1 MAIVEGV
8 GLRAAIDWSSCR
20 SLQICHWSWFTC
32 TAAKDAAVCQKP
44 CGRTQSACYCFQVFA
59 SCVNT
64 RVKSLLLT
72 CRVMCRHEDWIEGLH
87 IGNAGHDATDQRVFS
102 FSADGHVCMWE
113 LDAEQNCD
121 VYRVVVSC
129 LCQETYQVS
138 TD

>member
-1 MAIVEGV
+1 VTNLQKMQLSAKSPVTGHKARAIVSMF
-8 GLRAAIDWSSCR
+8 LPR
-20 SLQICHWSWFTC
+20 
-32 TAAKDAAVCQKP
+32 
-44 CGRTQSACYCFQVFA
+44 
-59 SCVNT
+59 VNT
-64 RVKSLLLT
+64 RVELLLLT

-129 LCQETYQVS
+129 LCQETHQVS